1 MQKDDQ
7 IFKIKSGNTDVLN
20 GSGMLV
26 TIETVSFYKV
36 CLLLVSK
43 YAVEQTIIVLLSVSK
58 LIFSTESPQL

>member
-1 MQKDDQ
+1 MQKGDQ
-7 IFKIKSGNTDVLN
+7 ILKIKSGNTDVLN